1 VRVIV
6 LGVLAAGLAALVAA
20 AGAPLSAGAEVS
32 QGEEPRFDLESL
44 FAELASMPGL
54 EARFREEKRIAL
66 LREPLVS
73 HGVLYFAPPD
83 RMLRRVREPVE
94 STLLLRGG
102 ELSIGSAR
110 GIRTIDLATNPVLRT
125 FVDPFR
131 LLLAGDIE
139 ALRTS
144 YRVRLE
150 TSGEPAARG
159 WEIRLEPLH
168 SPVKDAIAWIG
179 LSGQGRVL
187 FELEVREVSGDVTTT
202 RFSAVDTE
210 RHFSDRE
217 LEELFERSPP

>member
-1 VRVIV
+1 VHATV
-6 LGVLAAGLAALVAA
+6 LGVVAGLVAA
-20 AGAPLSAGAEVS
+20 TGTPGSVGAEVS
-32 QGEEPRFDLESL
+32 PGEEPRSELDAL
-44 FAELASMPGL
+44 FAEFEAMPGL

-73 HGVLYFAPPD
+73 HGVLYFVPPD
-83 RMLRRVREPVE
+83 RLLRRVFEPIE
-94 STLLLRGG
+94 STLSLRGG
-102 ELSIGSAR
+102 ELEIGSAR

-139 ALRTS
+139 ALRAS

-150 TSGEPAARG
+150 ESGKPTARG
-159 WEIRLEPLH
+159 WEVRLEPLH
-168 SPVKDAIAWIG
+168 SPVKDAIAWIR

-217 LEELFERSPP
+217 IEELFERSPP